1 MSELKG
7 QLFGIILVILMFAAV
22 GAGLATMFSN
32 NINEINQQESQ
43 AYSEIN
49 ANY

>member
-22 GAGLATMFSN
+22 GAGLASMFSQNVN
-32 NINEINQQESQ
+32 NINEQESQ
-43 AYSEIN
+43 AYSEIH
-49 ANY
+49 ANL